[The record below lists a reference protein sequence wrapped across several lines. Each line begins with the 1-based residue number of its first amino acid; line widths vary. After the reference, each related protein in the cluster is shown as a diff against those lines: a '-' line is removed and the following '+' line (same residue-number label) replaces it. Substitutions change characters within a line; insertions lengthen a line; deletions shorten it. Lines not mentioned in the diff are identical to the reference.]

1 LPITPKGG
9 AELYLEFSVRN
20 VSVVSSTAASHR
32 RRRLQSTASST
43 AASSSASLHG
53 CGGAGGI
60 GIMVQTLGMPA
71 IARSRV
77 VIGLIIL
84 IGVYAVIV
92 TEILHRAVVGLIG
105 ALLVCGLLGLI
116 GTPPTFNTVIDWMD
130 EGTLGLL
137 FGMMVIVA
145 MLSTTGLFEWLAVK
159 ALKFSKGNILVLMVL
174 LTVSVGF
181 LSAFLDNVTTMLLF
195 APVTIKMCVALGID
209 PVPLLTAEVLFA
221 NLGGAATMIGGPP
234 NIIIGLALKDHL
246 GFADFIVNVAPIV
259 LICYPIALVFT
270 KVRDEWSPN
279 GTIPSFSQYH
289 LTYPLTAFPPHRLF
303 PPSSC
308 TGKSSPR
315 RRRSA
320 TMASRASS
328 LQSFTKSWRRSF
340 RFGTCPSLSRRAR

>member
-1 LPITPKGG
+1 MSDGVNSTTGRHYGHAIKAFGTKHLALSAHENEAYEVYDSLVWDPNVQYGSDLAWAPITPTAPKGG
-9 AELYLEFSVRN
+9 AELYLEFSVQN
-20 VSVVSSTAASHR
+20 TSVFDSSAASHR
-32 RRRLQSTASST
+32 RRRLQSTAPST
-43 AASSSASLHG
+43 TASSSASLHG

-174 LTVSVGF
+174 LSVSVGECF
-181 LSAFLDNVTTMLLF
+181 
-195 APVTIKMCVALGID
+195 K
-209 PVPLLTAEVLFA
+209 
-221 NLGGAATMIGGPP
+221 
-234 NIIIGLALKDHL
+234 II
-246 GFADFIVNVAPIV
+246 ADISFF
-259 LICYPIALVFT
+259 C
-270 KVRDEWSPN
+270 E
-279 GTIPSFSQYH
+279 SFSQFD
-289 LTYPLTAFPPHRLF
+289 LLPLP
-303 PPSSC
+303 
-308 TGKSSPR
+308 
-315 RRRSA
+315 
-320 TMASRASS
+320 
-328 LQSFTKSWRRSF
+328 
-340 RFGTCPSLSRRAR
+340 